1 MNEWMLYCFCE
12 NFKSA
17 PKMDTNDATNLATAV
32 ISFVT
37 PSLNVSIYLEI
48 HSKGHYIISS
58 LPAVLDPKSHHFS
71 VAK

>member
-1 MNEWMLYCFCE
+1 
-12 NFKSA
+12 
-17 PKMDTNDATNLATAV
+17 MDTNDATNLATAV

-48 HSKGHYIISS
+48 HSKRHYIISS